1 MSESKK
7 EIHGIYKINCKS
19 VGLRVCVCLCA
30 CVRECVCEFKCFWCV
45 WVRMHV

>member
-7 EIHGIYKINCKS
+7 EIHSIYKINCKR
-19 VGLRVCVCLCA
+19 VGLRECVYVCVCQ
-30 CVRECVCEFKCFWCV
+30 RVCEFKCFWCV